1 MFKLQR
7 LEITGFKSFADH
19 TELVFTGNGITA
31 IVGPNGCGKSNVADA
46 IAWVLGE
53 QKVKNLR
60 GGEMKDVI
68 FQGSK
73 NRLPSGM
80 AEVVLHM
87 VRDETF
93 EEEPDIEDIDAALE
107 ELDDQAGAVEE
118 RLAPEL
124 RAEAAPTDSEA
135 KVIAPTDSAS
145 ASVPNH
151 LTSASSSTAAA
162 NEADSSAQAA
172 PLLDA
177 ASEQARAAPEAAEA
191 APANDEAI
199 MPASDG
205 ATAARRSRQQQHHKR
220 HWRPRRLALDFAP
233 GETVSVTRRLY
244 RDGESEYLL
253 NGRVCRLRDIQD
265 LFSGTGLSG
274 AHYAIIEQGRIGQ
287 ILSAKPMDRRTLI
300 EEAAGITK
308 FRVRQRAAEARLEA
322 ARSNLNRVSD
332 IISEIERQVGSLRR
346 QAAKARRYRQVREEL
361 RALLRRVYAADE
373 RALNSRLEELRAKFD
388 AANAVVE
395 RFAEDLE
402 GREEEARRATAEAR
416 EREEELAEARAAVS
430 ESALRLDRRERE
442 RAYQTEQIAALE
454 RRLEEVRRE
463 AEQVRARLSAV
474 TAETE
479 ALVLRDVQMRE
490 QSEEGARLLAE
501 AEAAHARRATE
512 VLEAEASIESARAEL
527 LTHTA
532 AAERLSEIGRQLDA
546 VLERLASQAEGLARE
561 GERAAAAHEQAKAEA
576 AKLQEEIG
584 AARAHLGALHSERE
598 ARTRE
603 LSDARAEV
611 AAATAEH
618 ARVRDESARV
628 RHRLDTLAEIDTQ
641 RSLYSQAVRRLFS
654 NAEGDAPKDFHVVAT
669 LADVLRVEPRWE
681 RAVEGV
687 LGPHLQ
693 SVIVPTPDDA
703 LRAAAWLQASGAGR
717 ATFLVAGLHG
727 GAEVD
732 DLDDSTLSAT
742 LGGIE
747 SPAGGVESEVE
758 RAEGEVAVAI
768 EAGLRIA
775 SLLGAPREIGAVLSR
790 TLAREVNALVA
801 DALERAM
808 ELTLASGEMCVT
820 AGGECAV
827 AGQLITA
834 GGAPVSEEGAGLLA
848 FKREMRELEV
858 RAVGLDADLLFADE
872 AARRAR
878 ERLGEL
884 EDAFVLLNDEI
895 GRVEREQV
903 AREVSAAQLRQEIER
918 AARHMRVVADDA
930 ARLAAETREV
940 EERRAKQ
947 RAESEAAES
956 ARAAAQSDIAEAT
969 RALAEARRAAEAESE
984 NLSRERAQ
992 AAAAAERRRAAAAEL
1007 RRMESEAAELQ
1018 TRLGRHEAEQ
1028 AETRERIAALCRS
1041 LEELEASSPG
1051 GEDERASLEREVEA
1065 ASARLTEARE
1075 RADSL
1080 SLELTE
1086 LHQRASEARD
1096 ARAALEVQR
1105 AETAARLNYVR
1116 ESCLSELNQSLE
1128 EVAAEHAPEGGF
1140 DLEAARARLEELRA
1154 RVESFGAVNMMALEE
1169 LAESEERLTFL
1180 TAQRKD
1186 ITDGIS
1192 STEEALR
1199 EIKRRSRERFR
1210 HAFEE
1215 VNRNFGQFFLE
1226 LFGGGRGEMSLI
1238 DAEDILESG
1247 IDIVAQPPGKRL
1259 QNVLLLSGGEKAMA
1273 ALALVLAIFKY
1284 RPSPFCLLDEVDAPL
1299 DEANVGRFA
1308 AKVVEMSAETQ
1319 FLVITHNKRTMEAA
1333 RALYGVTMEEAG
1345 VSRLVSVR
1353 FD

>member
-7 LEITGFKSFADH
+7 LEITGFKSFADY
-19 TELVFTGNGITA
+19 TELVFTGNGITG

-87 VRDETF
+87 VRDETV
-93 EEEPDIEDIDAALE
+93 EEEPDIEDIDATLE
-107 ELDDQAGAVEE
+107 ELDDQAEAVEE

-124 RAEAAPTDSEA
+124 VVEAATPRPDAGAQVSAPTDGAAASVA
-135 KVIAPTDSAS
+135 NDSTTAAINASSVDAPAEVSLFDGTNARAS
-145 ASVPNH
+145 AEVQGETPS
-151 LTSASSSTAAA
+151 SAEDDAAA
-162 NEADSSAQAA
+162 AA
-172 PLLDA
+172 K
-177 ASEQARAAPEAAEA
+177 
-191 APANDEAI
+191 
-199 MPASDG
+199 
-205 ATAARRSRQQQHHKR
+205 SRGQHQHKR

-244 RDGESEYLL
+244 RDGDSEYLL

-322 ARSNLNRVSD
+322 ARSNLSRVSD
-332 IISEIERQVGSLRR
+332 IVNEIERQVGSLRR
-346 QAAKARRYRQVREEL
+346 QAAKARRYRQIREEL
-361 RALLRRVYAADE
+361 RELLRRVYAADE
-373 RALNSRLEELRAKFD
+373 RALVARLEELRVRLNEAHEE
-388 AANAVVE
+388 VSSL
-395 RFAEDLE
+395 AEELE
-402 GREEEARRATAEAR
+402 EHEDEARRATTAAR
-416 EREEELAEARAAVS
+416 GREEELAEARAAVS

-442 RAYQTEQIAALE
+442 RAYQGEQIAALE
-454 RRLEEVRRE
+454 QRLQEVRRE
-463 AEQVRARLSAV
+463 AEEVRARLSAV
-474 TAETE
+474 TSESE
-479 ALVLRDVQMRE
+479 SLVLKDVQMRE
-490 QSEEGARLLAE
+490 SSEQSARRLAE
-501 AEAAHARRATE
+501 AEESYARRTAE
-512 VLEAEASIESARAEL
+512 VVEAESAIESARGEL

-532 AAERLSEIGRQLDA
+532 VAERLSETGRQLEAA
-546 VLERLASQAEGLARE
+546 VEKLAAQAEGLARE
-561 GERAAAAHEQAKAEA
+561 GERASAAHEQAKAES
-576 AKLQEEIG
+576 AKLLEEMKG
-584 AARAHLGALHSERE
+584 ARAHLDALYAERE

-603 LSDARAEV
+603 LAEARAEV
-611 AAATAEH
+611 AAASAEH

-628 RHRLDTLAEIDTQ
+628 RHRLDTLADIDSQ
-641 RSLYSQAVRRLFS
+641 RSLYSRAVQRLFS
-654 NAEGDAPKDFHVVAT
+654 PADADPPRDFHIVAA

-687 LGPHLQ
+687 LGPYLQ

-703 LRAAAWLQASGAGR
+703 VRGAAWLRATGAGR
-717 ATFLVAGLHG
+717 ATFLVAGLRG
-727 GAEVD
+727 GSEADETFAEVGERD
-732 DLDDSTLSAT
+732 AAT
-742 LGGIE
+742 L
-747 SPAGGVESEVE
+747 
-758 RAEGEVAVAI
+758 AEDSVADAM
-768 EAGLRIA
+768 EAGVRVA
-775 SLLGAPREIGAVLSR
+775 DLLGTPREIGEVLRR
-790 TLAREVNALVA
+790 TLAREMGARVA
-801 DALERAM
+801 KGLEQAM
-808 ELTLASGEMCVT
+808 TWTLPTGETCVT
-820 AGGECAV
+820 AEGEFV
-827 AGQLITA
+827 VGGQLIAA
-834 GGAPVSEEGAGLLA
+834 GGAAVAEEGAGLLA

-858 RAVGLDADLLFADE
+858 RVVGLSADLTFAEE
-872 AARRAR
+872 AARRTR
-878 ERLGEL
+878 DRLAEL

-895 GRVEREQV
+895 GREEREHV
-903 AREVSAAQLRQEIER
+903 AREVSAQQLQHEIER
-918 AARHMRVVADDA
+918 AERHMRVVADDA
-930 ARLAAETREV
+930 ARLADEQREV

-947 RAESEAAES
+947 LADLEAAET
-956 ARAAAQSDIAEAT
+956 ARAAAQRAVAVAAEA
-969 RALAEARRAAEAESE
+969 LATARRAAEAENE
-984 NLSRERAQ
+984 NLGGQRAQ

-1018 TRLGRHEAEQ
+1018 TRHERHEGEASEMV
-1028 AETRERIAALCRS
+1028 ERAGALRRS
-1041 LEELEASSPG
+1041 LAELDESAAG
-1051 GEDERASLEREVEA
+1051 VEDERASLERRVEQ
-1065 ASARLTEARE
+1065 ASARLAEARAH
-1075 RADSL
+1075 ADSL

-1086 LHQRASEARD
+1086 MRQRADDARD
-1096 ARAALEVQR
+1096 ARTALEVQR
-1105 AETAARLNYVR
+1105 AETAARLGYLR
-1116 ESCLSELNQSLE
+1116 ESCVSELNQSLE
-1128 EVAAEHAPEGGF
+1128 EVAESFPPEAGF
-1140 DLEAARARLEELRA
+1140 DLEASRARLEELRA

-1215 VNRNFGQFFLE
+1215 VNRNFGQFFVE

-1238 DAEDILESG
+1238 DADDVLESG

-1308 AKVVEMSAETQ
+1308 AKVLDMSADTQ
-1319 FLVITHNKRTMEAA
+1319 FLVITHNKRTMESA

-1345 VSRLVSVR
+1345 ISRLVSVR